1 MKSKI
6 INLGI
11 FAHIDAGKTT
21 FVERILYEIGEL
33 SSPGS
38 VEEGTTEMDTLPE
51 EIARGISIT
60 TSTVH
65 VRYKYKKETYYLN
78 IVDTPGHLDFH
89 SQVDSALLAIDLA
102 ILLIDV
108 TAGIRSQTEMIAEKL
123 KSKKIPTIVF
133 FNKIDRLRSISS
145 FVEEVRKLFQNFKI
159 CPLFIEH
166 SEKNF
171 DFVFETKQIN
181 EELELPLI
189 EWSSE
194 LSEKYFKLKDK
205 KKLIYQGIRSGFA
218 QRKFIPIL
226 AGSAL
231 YGEGIKEFLHFL
243 TLIDL
248 PSQEVPEEYSGIIF
262 KKQIHPILGKVIYVK
277 TYSSIH
283 KGDIIYLGEE
293 SFLCNQIF
301 QMVPGGFHELEF
313 ISKFN
318 VAVFPW
324 KENILENS
332 NILVG
337 QIFSKKPLIPILNF
351 GLFFSKE
358 FSVILEPTSDEA
370 REKLKLGLDM
380 IVWEDVGLSYSKRMD
395 TGQWELKGI
404 GELHLEVSL
413 KRLEFF
419 VGEIFQIKNF
429 RVAKYGLYKSL
440 AKKVIFE
447 HSIPSKGWKSG
458 KISGFLESRT
468 DFENT
473 VIYECSMNIAV
484 KQSIESAFHEML
496 SHGFRG
502 NPVLGLQL
510 RINSYE
516 PPEVIDE
523 HVLSLVKVSVISG
536 IKPFLEDCIGI
547 GPISKLE
554 MVFPQVY
561 TGSVLS
567 LLGKRGIRVLN
578 LEVLEDGRSY
588 VRAESASENVL
599 GLQEALRNMTQG
611 KAHVSMD
618 TFFSVLEYSEVSA

>member
-1 MKSKI
+1 
-6 INLGI
+6 
-11 FAHIDAGKTT
+11 
-21 FVERILYEIGEL
+21 
-33 SSPGS
+33 
-38 VEEGTTEMDTLPE
+38 
-51 EIARGISIT
+51 
-60 TSTVH
+60 
-65 VRYKYKKETYYLN
+65 
-78 IVDTPGHLDFH
+78 
-89 SQVDSALLAIDLA
+89 
-102 ILLIDV
+102 
-108 TAGIRSQTEMIAEKL
+108 
-123 KSKKIPTIVF
+123 
-133 FNKIDRLRSISS
+133 SISS
-145 FVEEVRKLFQNFKI
+145 FIKDVNKLFQDFKV

-248 PSQEVPEEYSGIIF
+248 PIQEVSEEYSGIIF

-301 QMVPGGFHELEF
+301 QMVPGGFHELEY

-324 KENILENS
+324 RENILENS
-332 NILVG
+332 NVLVG
-337 QIFSKKPLIPILNF
+337 QIFSKKPLIPILNS
-351 GLFFSKE
+351 GLFFPKE

-380 IVWEDVGLSYSKRMD
+380 IVWEDVGLSYSKRID
-395 TGQWELKGI
+395 TGQWELRGI

-458 KISGFLESRT
+458 TISGFLEART
-468 DFENT
+468 DFENA
-473 VIYECSMNIAV
+473 VIFECGMNVAV

-502 NPVLGLQL
+502 NPVFCLL
-510 RINSYE
+510 
-516 PPEVIDE
+516 
-523 HVLSLVKVSVISG
+523 
-536 IKPFLEDCIGI
+536 
-547 GPISKLE
+547 
-554 MVFPQVY
+554 Y
-561 TGSVLS
+561 TS
-567 LLGKRGIRVLN
+567 
-578 LEVLEDGRSY
+578 
-588 VRAESASENVL
+588 
-599 GLQEALRNMTQG
+599 
-611 KAHVSMD
+611 
-618 TFFSVLEYSEVSA
+618 